1 MNTYRPTEATINLNH
16 LQHNLQALL
25 KLKQSGEFFCPVI
38 KANAYG
44 HGAVAVAQRLE
55 ACGVQNVA
63 VSLIEEAVEIRP
75 HFKNNIFILGPFDT
89 AGAHSICEQNFVPI
103 VKSWCELKAIEEA
116 AQKINSHAAMSGA
129 RQSLGSRQSSS
140 ASPARRHPVHIKF
153 DTGMHRYGFQA
164 RDAEVLAQQ
173 LSRHPQLELQGLCT
187 HFSCAEDAAQP
198 DGHTAGQ
205 LSQFTKLAPYFAPMH
220 SAELTSHQGPTKLY
234 IHCLNS
240 AALKVRTQTGGLCH
254 NKNFVSW
261 AQGLR
266 PGLSLYGVDS
276 PLASS
281 PKVLSGLS
289 SKLSSHTVSNT
300 SQALSSRQPFKTQ
313 NFLKPVLQLYSRIV
327 ELRRVPVGDKV
338 SYGGR
343 WQAARPS
350 ILAVLPLG
358 YGDGVFW
365 AREVFYRQQLRPI
378 VGAICMDCL
387 MVDVSD
393 CQPGACVGDRVE
405 IVGDNLPLNQVA
417 LQTGLNPRVILT
429 TLGPRVPRVVI

>member
-25 KLKQSGEFFCPVI
+25 KLKQPGEFFCPVI

-103 VKSWCELKAIEEA
+103 VKSWSELESID
-116 AQKINSHAAMSGA
+116 HAARKTEGFVKMGLPGKAPRSPSG
-129 RQSLGSRQSSS
+129 STG
-140 ASPARRHPVHIKF
+140 RRPVHIKF
-153 DTGMHRYGFQA
+153 DTGMHRYGFQICE
-164 RDAEVLAQQ
+164 AEALAKK
-173 LSRHPQLELQGLCT
+173 LHRHPQLELQGVCT

-276 PLASS
+276 PLASP
-281 PKVLSGLS
+281 PKVLSDLS
-289 SKLSSHTVSNT
+289 SKLSSHTVSNA
-300 SQALSSRQPFKTQ
+300 SQAVSSCQPFKTQ
-313 NFLKPVLQLYSRIV
+313 FFLKPVLQLYSRIV